1 LDIAPTLSEYGVYV
15 GNFKNCNSTLLR
27 LKEENSAFTALVQR
41 VDRTQGASLSALLSQ
56 PVNHISKLCTDIEVR
71 SFIHSFSRSYG
82 STVPAAHIPPATRQR
97 CNSRFTRGRRPRSC
111 IRVRVNHCWPPCSL
125 SRTYSLTHAPIQTLY
140 TGWHSCQA
148 ITDRWRLE

>member
-71 SFIHSFSRSYG
+71 SFILPLVRFHGSSSSHPPSNSPTLQFQVHERPKTSLVHS
-82 STVPAAHIPPATRQR
+82 STSQPLLAP
-97 CNSRFTRGRRPRSC
+97 
-111 IRVRVNHCWPPCSL
+111 L
-125 SRTYSLTHAPIQTLY
+125 LSLTHLLTY
-140 TGWHSCQA
+140 SRSH
-148 ITDRWRLE
+148 TDSLHRLAFVSSNH